1 MRAITFFLAVLAAA
15 AAPAAAQE
23 PEPAQARPEALTRLT
38 ECRNV
43 QGEAE
48 RLACY
53 DREVAAFEAAE
64 QSRQLVVMDRQQVRR
79 TRRSLFGL
87 VLPDLD
93 IFGDNEVD
101 EEEGV
106 SALETTLRAASEDA
120 YGKWI
125 LVLEDGARWRQ
136 IDSRTLARDPRGGHP
151 IRIRRAAMGS
161 YLANIDG
168 QVAIRVRRER

>member
-1 MRAITFFLAVLAAA
+1 MRAIMLSFAVLAAV
-15 AAPAAAQE
+15 AAPAAAQP
-23 PEPAQARPEALTRLT
+23 PEQERPAALTRLV
-38 ECRNV
+38 ECRAV
-43 QGEAE
+43 QAEAE

-64 QSRQLVVMDRQQVRR
+64 QSRELVVMDRQQVRR
-79 TRRSLFGL
+79 TRRTLFGL
-87 VLPDLD
+87 VLPNLDL
-93 IFGDNEVD
+93 FGDDNED

-106 SALETTLRAASEDA
+106 SELETTLRSAAEDPN
-120 YGKWI
+120 GKWI

-136 IDSRTLARDPRGGHP
+136 IDSRTLSRDPRGGQT

-168 QVAIRVRRER
+168 QIAIRVRRER